1 MAEEGGRVGRR
12 ECRKGEVQ
20 RIIDGERDR
29 ILVRER
35 ERERERERNK

>member
-35 ERERERERNK
+35 EKQING